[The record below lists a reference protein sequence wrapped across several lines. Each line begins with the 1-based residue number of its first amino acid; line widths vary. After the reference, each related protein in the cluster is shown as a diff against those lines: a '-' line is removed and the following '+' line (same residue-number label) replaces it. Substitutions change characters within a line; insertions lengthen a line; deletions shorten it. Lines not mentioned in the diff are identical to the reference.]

1 MKNKFGIPGFD
12 EKGYFKKLPL
22 VDEGVVN
29 DTVKLN
35 RMKEIADKMVLP
47 TKEFDA
53 VDYPSHYNQG
63 QIQCID
69 AIASMQ
75 GDGFKYYLQGSAVKY
90 IWRHEHKGK
99 PVEDLDKAI
108 WFLNKLKAQY
118 D

>member
-1 MKNKFGIPGFD
+1 MATEYDKKQNTPKLDENGF
-12 EKGYFKKLPL
+12 FKKL
-22 VDEGVVN
+22 VDEGVIN
-29 DTVKLN
+29 DTVKLSDL
-35 RMKEIADKMVLP
+35 KK
-47 TKEFDA
+47 FDA

-99 PVEDLDKAI
+99 PIEDLDKAI
-108 WFLNKLKAQY
+108 WFLNKLKEQY
-118 D
+118 NEKK